1 MLDQCLDRGAISIE
15 GDQLT
20 LEKISS
26 LPWTL
31 HPAVL
36 VTELDGEAQ
45 ATQEAKDLVGQVRTS
60 EELDAL
66 GAEHF
71 GTAVVVGELA
81 YTVRPGFVMHC
92 SELAIPGAPSV
103 VDVLQEWDKLFES
116 LPPVSA

>member
-1 MLDQCLDRGAISIE
+1 MLDQCLDSGAISIE

-20 LEKISS
+20 LQEVPR

-36 VTELDGEAQ
+36 VTELDADEQ
-45 ATQEAKDLVGQVRTS
+45 APPEAKALVGQVRTS

-81 YTVRPGFVMHC
+81 YTVRPGFVVFC
-92 SELAIPGAPSV
+92 PDLAQEGAPPIP
-103 VDVLQEWDKLFES
+103 DVLQAWDDLFQKLPE
-116 LPPVSA
+116 ATH